1 LRVRT
6 WSFIAAFVALAA
18 MPARAQETR
27 AAVSTPSYD
36 GVSLAEW
43 TRQLGDQI
51 PSVRIHAAYVMAEL
65 GPSAAPSVP
74 ALRRALADED
84 PVMRYA
90 AAWAL
95 SEIGDAARAAFP
107 ELARLAEDDAVG
119 DVRWIAAKAL
129 RKLGVAEARP
139 GERVTLPTSPPG

>member
-1 LRVRT
+1 
-6 WSFIAAFVALAA
+6 
-18 MPARAQETR
+18 M
-27 AAVSTPSYD
+27 PSYD

-43 TRQLGDQI
+43 TRQLSDQI

-65 GPSAAPSVP
+65 GPSAAPSVA

-129 RKLGVAEARP
+129 RKLGVVEARP
-139 GERVTLPTSPPG
+139 GERVTLPTPPPG